1 MVWRLEFVVASL
13 NATETTGHGVDLV
26 LADYDKRSL
35 NEVRVG
41 GRGMIRQFH
50 LIIANLTVV
59 SNLTSMMDLKFLN

>member
-1 MVWRLEFVVASL
+1 MDGHLNGVAAGVPVVASL

-41 GRGMIRQFH
+41 GRGSSRIFS
-50 LIIANLTVV
+50 LDN
-59 SNLTSMMDLKFLN
+59 